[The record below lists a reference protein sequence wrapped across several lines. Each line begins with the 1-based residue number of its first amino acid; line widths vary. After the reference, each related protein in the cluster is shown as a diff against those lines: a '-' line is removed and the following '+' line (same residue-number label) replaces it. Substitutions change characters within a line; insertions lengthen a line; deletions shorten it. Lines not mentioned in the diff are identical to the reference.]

1 MYFIISFSLNRYMNN
16 IIGIIAYIAYKNF
29 VVIAKTIN
37 ISEHEN
43 ICFFWSVFNF
53 FEKEKE
59 ANINPNKTKN

>member
-1 MYFIISFSLNRYMNN
+1 MNN

-43 ICFFWSVFNF
+43 ICFFWSVFNL
-53 FEKEKE
+53 
-59 ANINPNKTKN
+59 